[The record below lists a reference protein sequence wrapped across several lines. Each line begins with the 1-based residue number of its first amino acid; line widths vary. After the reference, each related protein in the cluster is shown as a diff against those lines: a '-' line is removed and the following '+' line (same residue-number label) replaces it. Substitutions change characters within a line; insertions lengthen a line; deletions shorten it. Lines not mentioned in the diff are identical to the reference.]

1 VTQRQGFYG
10 QVSVVRFGPH
20 LLLKRNGKTDAS
32 TGGRDNRTQILL
44 GHLPLLLHP
53 HPRRVLTIGLG
64 GGFTLRALVHHPA
77 PVQITAVEIDPLV
90 VAVARDQF
98 GIYNDH
104 ALEDPRVRLVTND
117 GRNFM
122 DGTDERFDVISSE
135 PPNIWVAGV
144 SGLFTQEFYRSAAAH
159 LNAGGILCQWV
170 PLYEME
176 RQDFRI
182 MLHTLT
188 AVFPSVTFWQVGSDV
203 ILLASKEPFQIE
215 LPEVVARLRSPALAR
230 DFTAIGFTMRGVIEL
245 LNNPAVR
252 PDQVPTFLGHV
263 DTLNVDDKPVLEF
276 STARN
281 LFDLAKEDTA
291 KGSS

>member
-122 DGTDERFDVISSE
+122 DGTDQRFDVISSE
-135 PPNIWVAGV
+135 PPSVWVAGV
-144 SGLFTQEFYRSAAAH
+144 SGLFTQMLRGSELMTSKRSS
-159 LNAGGILCQWV
+159 V
-170 PLYEME
+170 PSMKL
-176 RQDFRI
+176 
-182 MLHTLT
+182 
-188 AVFPSVTFWQVGSDV
+188 
-203 ILLASKEPFQIE
+203 
-215 LPEVVARLRSPALAR
+215 
-230 DFTAIGFTMRGVIEL
+230 
-245 LNNPAVR
+245 
-252 PDQVPTFLGHV
+252 
-263 DTLNVDDKPVLEF
+263 
-276 STARN
+276 
-281 LFDLAKEDTA
+281 
-291 KGSS
+291 